1 MDLTNTQEEYLKT
14 IYFLSKTK
22 PEIRVTDIAENMQK
36 TKASTNSAIK
46 ALKELGLVSYQ
57 KYGPIQITE
66 VGREEAHR
74 IVAANNVVKLFLKEI
89 INVDDKNVEDEA
101 AKIKTILSKDSLN
114 KLLDYT
120 YNELK
125 LRGKI

>member
-36 TKASTNSAIK
+36 TKASANSAIK
-46 ALKELGLVSYQ
+46 QLKEFGLVSYQ

-89 INVDDKNVEDEA
+89 INVKDENVDKKVFQG
-101 AKIKTILSKDSLN
+101 IKYSQKGI
-114 KLLDYT
+114 
-120 YNELK
+120 
-125 LRGKI
+125 